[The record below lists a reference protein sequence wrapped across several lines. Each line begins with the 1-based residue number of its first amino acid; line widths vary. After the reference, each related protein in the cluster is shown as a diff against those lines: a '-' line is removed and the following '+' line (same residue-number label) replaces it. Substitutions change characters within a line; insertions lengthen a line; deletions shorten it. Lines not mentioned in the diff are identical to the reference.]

1 MRKTL
6 LKWAPTALVV
16 MFASSAIAAPS
27 FPTVKKDDEKRDP
40 QAAVTGLAKD
50 EAKDAKHNAHVAK
63 KKAKTAEH
71 KAATAAKEA
80 DKAAKA
86 ASQ

>member
-1 MRKTL
+1 
-6 LKWAPTALVV
+6 
-16 MFASSAIAAPS
+16 MFAGSALAAPS
-27 FPTVKKDDEKRDP
+27 FPTVKKDDEKANP

-50 EAKDAKHNAHVAK
+50 EAKDARKNARVAK

-71 KAATAAKEA
+71 KADAAAK
-80 DKAAKA
+80 DAAKA